1 MLWFLI
7 VLAGI
12 GLTVQAWLTIRGFGP
27 PSPPEQLEPDHRDER
42 VLLGAPA
49 VVLDAYRRAA
59 EATSGMRVYGVA
71 ADGLLIDARPSAF
84 VLDGDYGSS
93 MRVSVRPAPDGM
105 GTAVCVESMPKTSW
119 IARFSTPTRVN
130 AAFVAKER
138 ALRMKA
144 KHLGGIAE
152 AM

>member
-27 PSPPEQLEPDHRDER
+27 PSPPEQLDPDYRDER

-49 VVLDAYRRAA
+49 AVLDAYRRAA

-119 IARFSTPTRVN
+119 VARFSTPTRVN

>member
-12 GLTVQAWLTIRGFGP
+12 GLMVQAWLTIRGFGP
-27 PSPPEQLEPDHRDER
+27 PSPPEQLDPDHRDER

-49 VVLDAYRRAA
+49 AVLDAYRRAA

-105 GTAVCVESMPKTSW
+105 GPPSASSPCRRPPGSPGSPPPPASMRPSSPRS
-119 IARFSTPTRVN
+119 AP
-130 AAFVAKER
+130 
-138 ALRMKA
+138 
-144 KHLGGIAE
+144 
-152 AM
+152 

>member
-27 PSPPEQLEPDHRDER
+27 PSPPDQLDPDYRDER

-49 VVLDAYRRAA
+49 AVLDAYRCAA

-71 ADGLLIDARPSAF
+71 ADRLLIDA
-84 VLDGDYGSS
+84 
-93 MRVSVRPAPDGM
+93 
-105 GTAVCVESMPKTSW
+105 
-119 IARFSTPTRVN
+119 
-130 AAFVAKER
+130 
-138 ALRMKA
+138 
-144 KHLGGIAE
+144 
-152 AM
+152 

>member
-1 MLWFLI
+1 
-7 VLAGI
+7 VTRPGS
-12 GLTVQAWLTIRGFGP
+12 
-27 PSPPEQLEPDHRDER
+27 PSFRIDGRTD
-42 VLLGAPA
+42 
-49 VVLDAYRRAA
+49 
-59 EATSGMRVYGVA
+59 TGVA

>member
-1 MLWFLI
+1 MTRLQEPR
-7 VLAGI
+7 AGYI
-12 GLTVQAWLTIRGFGP
+12 
-27 PSPPEQLEPDHRDER
+27 E
-42 VLLGAPA
+42 
-49 VVLDAYRRAA
+49 
-59 EATSGMRVYGVA
+59 
-71 ADGLLIDARPSAF
+71 GLLDIGAEHDDVF

-93 MRVSVRPAPDGM
+93 MRVSVRPAPGGM
-105 GTAVCVESMPKTSW
+105 GTAVCVESMPKTAW
-119 IARFSTPTRVN
+119 ISRFSTPTRVN

>member
-27 PSPPEQLEPDHRDER
+27 PSPPEQLDPDYRDER

-49 VVLDAYRRAA
+49 AVLDA
-59 EATSGMRVYGVA
+59 
-71 ADGLLIDARPSAF
+71 
-84 VLDGDYGSS
+84 DYGSS
-93 MRVSVRPAPDGM
+93 MRVSVRPAPDGT